1 MKRMI
6 RALLISLV
14 LHFLYAVVILGWA
27 YMQTLLYV
35 SDFSKANGKFLQN
48 ELAFGA
54 AFSIWASLA
63 SISVVTI
70 VTWLILKL
78 ASIKKAAV

>member
-1 MKRMI
+1 MKRLI

-14 LHFLYAVVILGWA
+14 LHFLYAVILLGWA
-27 YMQTLLYV
+27 YIQTLLYV
-35 SDFSKANGKFLQN
+35 PDFSKANGKFLQN

-54 AFSIWASLA
+54 AFSVWAAIA